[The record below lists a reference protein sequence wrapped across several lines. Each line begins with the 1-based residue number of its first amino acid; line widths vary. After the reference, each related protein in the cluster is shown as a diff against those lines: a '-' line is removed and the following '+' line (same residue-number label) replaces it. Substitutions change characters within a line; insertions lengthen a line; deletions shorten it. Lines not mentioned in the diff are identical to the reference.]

1 MSEIAEASPVE
12 PKKPFLVGYA
22 RVSMSDQNCQ
32 RQIDEL
38 VKFGVDPR
46 DVWIDKASGKN
57 MDRPGWHGL
66 WRDLQDGDVVVI
78 LSLDRLGRDVLQIL
92 QTIEAM
98 KARGVEL
105 RVLTGGV
112 DTTTPSGRLAFNIMA
127 AFAQFE
133 RELIV
138 ERSVHG
144 LAKARERGVIGGR
157 PEKIT
162 AAMVEAACAR
172 MDKGETKKGIAAEYR
187 VHPNSLGKRMERF
200 RKERRMKGSEK

>member
-1 MSEIAEASPVE
+1 
-12 PKKPFLVGYA
+12 
-22 RVSMSDQNCQ
+22 MSDQDCR
-32 RQIDEL
+32 RQVDEL
-38 VKFGVDPR
+38 TRYGVDPR
-46 DVWIDKASGKN
+46 DIWTDKASGRD
-57 MDRPGWHGL
+57 MDRPGWNGL
-66 WRDLQDGDVVVI
+66 WKDIREGDVVVV
-78 LSLDRLGRDVLQIL
+78 LSLDRMGRDVLQIL

-112 DTTTPSGRLAFNIMA
+112 DTSTPSGRLAFNIMA

-144 LAKARERGVIGGR
+144 LAKARERGVVGGR
-157 PEKIT
+157 PAKMT
-162 AAMVEAACAR
+162 AEMVEKACAR
-172 MDKGETKKGIAAEYR
+172 MDAGETKASIAAEYG

-200 RKERRMKGSEK
+200 RKVRRMKGDEK